1 MSSATLALVV
11 LVTVVLISAL
21 VIRLL
26 RPRRREGPASE
37 NSASLAGWV
46 NAVGHTA
53 DHDMGSRSLPIDAP
67 SHSGID
73 TGSHSGV
80 DSGSH
85 GGPAP

>member
-11 LVTVVLISAL
+11 LVTVVLIAGL

-37 NSASLAGWV
+37 NSAWFGVSA
-46 NAVGHTA
+46 NPHAYTAYHDVGSH
-53 DHDMGSRSLPIDAP
+53 SPPIDAP

-73 TGSHSGV
+73 SG
-80 DSGSH
+80 GH
-85 GGPAP
+85 GGSAP